1 VFWNGIIF
9 IPRFVKIND
18 MLRAEV
24 VDTQTHSMV
33 NYDSYVTSGLTY
45 LPP

>member
-1 VFWNGIIF
+1 MF
-9 IPRFVKIND
+9 IPCFVKIGNL
-18 MLRAEV
+18 LRAEV

-33 NYDSYVTSGLTY
+33 NYDFYVTSGLTY